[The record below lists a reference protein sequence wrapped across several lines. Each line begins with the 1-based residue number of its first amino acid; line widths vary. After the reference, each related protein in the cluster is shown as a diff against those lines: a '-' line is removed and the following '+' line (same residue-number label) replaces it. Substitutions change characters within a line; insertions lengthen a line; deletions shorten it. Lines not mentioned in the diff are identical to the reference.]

1 MIWCN
6 PLMFAQAQFL
16 TLHQDAHC
24 YVWLKLAHG
33 EKYFRSRQF
42 IVTSAFTDSLFQAD
56 RNLTISL
63 LSVIEEEPNSSTKLC
78 RSGKVEF

>member
-1 MIWCN
+1 
-6 PLMFAQAQFL
+6 MFALAQFL

-24 YVWLKLAHG
+24 YVWLKLAHGSG